1 MYWGIV
7 LTNSDT
13 LRRRLTFYFSL
24 LFLSP
29 QGLSQSFNE
38 AKQLCFPLTICHTLK
53 NEAKNNNWVFN
64 GASVMNLFISCTIFT
79 SSFMLAQ
86 KFVVL
91 CESTYLTAAYL
102 NIFTYASN
110 SLAILALQ

>member
-24 LFLSP
+24 LFLSL

-38 AKQLCFPLTICHTLK
+38 AKQLCFPVTICHTLK

-64 GASVMNLFISCTIFT
+64 GASVINLFISCTIFT

-91 CESTYLTAAYL
+91 CESTYLPAAYL

>member
-1 MYWGIV
+1 M
-7 LTNSDT
+7 
-13 LRRRLTFYFSL
+13 
-24 LFLSP
+24 
-29 QGLSQSFNE
+29 
-38 AKQLCFPLTICHTLK
+38 LK

-64 GASVMNLFISCTIFT
+64 GASVINLFISCTIFT